1 MQSSRETAVAAV
13 KKEQKATALV
23 AEMTTIIKELK
34 SRINELSR
42 SKQETVASLKVSF
55 FFFFAKLVCTPVF
68 CM

>member
-23 AEMTTIIKELK
+23 VEMTTIVKELK

-42 SKQETVASLKVSF
+42 NKQETVVSLKVGF
-55 FFFFAKLVCTPVF
+55 Y
-68 CM
+68 